1 MGVDFLRIRHVC
13 PMTQRFAA
21 GMPEGRPWTKK
32 RMILWKKLRTAES
45 FRKRRQSVRLNVPGN
60 NQPDRRSVLFL
71 REKVPAGI
79 YYFLPFR
86 ISVRIYK

>member
-13 PMTQRFAA
+13 PMMQRFAA

-45 FRKRRQSVRLNVPGN
+45 FRKRRQSVRLNVPG
-60 NQPDRRSVLFL
+60 
-71 REKVPAGI
+71 E
-79 YYFLPFR
+79 
-86 ISVRIYK
+86 